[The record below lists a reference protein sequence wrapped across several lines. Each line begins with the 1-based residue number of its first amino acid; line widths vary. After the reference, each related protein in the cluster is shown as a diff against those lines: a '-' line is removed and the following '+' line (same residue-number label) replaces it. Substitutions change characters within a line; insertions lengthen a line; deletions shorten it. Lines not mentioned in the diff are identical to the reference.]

1 MESSATQEEL
11 EAGRGY
17 EALFV
22 PALFEPWAKH
32 LIAGARVAEGSHV
45 LDVACGSGVLT
56 RYALARSGPSG
67 RVAGIDP
74 APGMIAAGYDKHY
87 TVGVIATSGSLGI
100 LIPPSIP
107 MIVYAD
113 AVEESV
119 GKLFIAGIIPG
130 LVMSSFLLVTTY
142 VVA

>member
-1 MESSATQEEL
+1 
-11 EAGRGY
+11 
-17 EALFV
+17 
-22 PALFEPWAKH
+22 
-32 LIAGARVAEGSHV
+32 
-45 LDVACGSGVLT
+45 
-56 RYALARSGPSG
+56 
-67 RVAGIDP
+67 
-74 APGMIAAGYDKHY
+74 MIAAGYDKHY